1 MALGKGFKGFMRIAP
16 FTTTDSNNKVA
27 PVTGFGTVIDLVNVV
42 VSGVTFPGKDEASV
56 EYHSNEIGGDITLRY
71 AKNAKIFD
79 ALTNTE
85 VLSGGTSQPKI
96 KFKAY
101 ISPAQQQAIEDL
113 IGRVSAVIVFLEDIT
128 ETIVYE
134 YHLVAVLSGDIEFT
148 SENGMMK
155 IENEFVGKPITVDS
169 GATLTFAEYNT
180 AVTTSNITPVI
191 GDAVD
196 ITAIVA
202 GDLTK
207 LLTGN
212 FAKIVTT

>member
-16 FTTTDSNNKVA
+16 FTTTDANNKVA

-169 GATLTFAEYNT
+169 GVTLTFAEYNT